1 MEILFVRELV
11 KHTGDKPIITTVT
24 PGLCHSELANRT
36 PSKIDYWGAQVF
48 KFLLARRTDVGAR
61 TLVAGACAGPDSHGG
76 YMEDGKTVEPDIWA
90 DGDDK
95 VKMQKRT
102 YDQTLA
108 YLEKLV
114 PGVSKNV

>member
-1 MEILFVRELV
+1 
-11 KHTGDKPIITTVT
+11 
-24 PGLCHSELANRT
+24 
-36 PSKIDYWGAQVF
+36 
-48 KFLLARRTDVGAR
+48 
-61 TLVAGACAGPDSHGG
+61 
-76 YMEDGKTVEPDIWA
+76 MEDGKTVEPDIWA